1 MGLLATNGA
10 GGPGGHANNTLS
22 PPPSSVLSPRNIS
35 RSSTGSR
42 LQNSFSVEVAQAL
55 KAPMAKVFIIWFII
69 SCGIIA
75 LNTLIKFGA
84 NDAVFVGSLL
94 SLIGT
99 ILILF
104 SASNSDDHER
114 KVTAICYCLMYFPT
128 GISIHFLSYHL

>member
-1 MGLLATNGA
+1 MTQRGLL
-10 GGPGGHANNTLS
+10 S
-22 PPPSSVLSPRNIS
+22 PSSDYATGRPSPGLLPPRNNS

-42 LQNSFSVEVAQAL
+42 LHNSFSVEVAEAL

-75 LNTLIKFGA
+75 LNTLVPFGA

-99 ILILF
+99 VLILF
-104 SASNSDDHER
+104 SASNSDEHER
-114 KVTAICYCLMYFPT
+114 KVTVHSFPFLNCCSP
-128 GISIHFLSYHL
+128 GFPVYFLSHHL